1 MSRTVFISRRA
12 DRLPDGFREIPDEPV
27 QSQDYPL
34 KDITER
40 IIGCAIRVHRELHAG
55 FLEDVY
61 EKAMLHELAKA
72 GLATDCQRAFPVMYD
87 GVRVGEHRADLVVE
101 RSVAV
106 ELKAVRELTDQHAC
120 QLMSTM
126 KAAGTKVGLL
136 INFNVAQLVRGVRR
150 FVM

>member
-1 MSRTVFISRRA
+1 
-12 DRLPDGFREIPDEPV
+12 LPDGFREVPGEAAP
-27 QSQDYPL
+27 SQEYPL
-34 KDITER
+34 KDVTER

-55 FLEDVY
+55 FLEEVY
-61 EKAMLHELAKA
+61 EKAMLHELVKT
-72 GLATDCQRAFPVMYD
+72 GLAVDCQKTFAVLYD
-87 GVRVGEHRADLVVE
+87 GVRVGEHQADLVVE

-106 ELKAVRELTDQHAC
+106 ELKAVRELTDQHAS

-136 INFNVAQLVRGVRR
+136 TNFNVAQLVRGVRR